1 MNIILEKIILEKI
14 LINTQ
19 PFIEKKD
26 LSQITSHIYIQAKDN
41 QVFIKATDFEIGIQL
56 NTTKVTIS
64 EEGEATANG
73 KKILDIIKHLQSK
86 DILLYTKSSFLIIEQ
101 DNAQFKVPMFTPSEF
116 PNFPKVIQKNKININ
131 QTNFIKGLR
140 QAMPSVDTNNP
151 KYELNGTLINF
162 TENHYDIVSTDTK
175 RLSIINFKESIG
187 KNESIIIPKKSSIEL
202 QKIIHQDS
210 KLFFDKTNLIIQ
222 NDNIFFFTKLINGE
236 YPKYERIIPTNIKHT
251 ITLPKKDIL
260 DALQMIASLST
271 IVIIKFQQN
280 TIKFTTSIEAQS
292 QAKVDI
298 DIKTNLD
305 AFNLNVNI
313 RYITDFLH
321 TIEED
326 TFEIQLNEE
335 NLPFIISSNNYK
347 KIIMPV
353 IL

>member
-1 MNIILEKIILEKI
+1 
-14 LINTQ
+14 
-19 PFIEKKD
+19 
-26 LSQITSHIYIQAKDN
+26 
-41 QVFIKATDFEIGIQL
+41 
-56 NTTKVTIS
+56 
-64 EEGEATANG
+64 
-73 KKILDIIKHLQSK
+73 
-86 DILLYTKSSFLIIEQ
+86 
-101 DNAQFKVPMFTPSEF
+101 
-116 PNFPKVIQKNKININ
+116 
-131 QTNFIKGLR
+131 
-140 QAMPSVDTNNP
+140 
-151 KYELNGTLINF
+151 
-162 TENHYDIVSTDTK
+162 
-175 RLSIINFKESIG
+175 
-187 KNESIIIPKKSSIEL
+187 
-202 QKIIHQDS
+202 
-210 KLFFDKTNLIIQ
+210 
-222 NDNIFFFTKLINGE
+222 
-236 YPKYERIIPTNIKHT
+236 
-251 ITLPKKDIL
+251 
-260 DALQMIASLST
+260 MIASLST